1 MLLFLLVQC
10 ICLWLRK
17 YQRKAPFLLQV
28 RLWQSF
34 CFVTGMHI
42 GMTIGYL
49 IGGVLAEIV
58 AHTANYKSKK
68 MNILSYVFFCLGGT
82 GTYIA
87 YFINPQ
93 TWVNT
98 MLEKGTTQEYLDSML
113 ASTDWI
119 VLVTMLIGTIVIALL
134 SGFVGSK
141 LLKKQ
146 FEKAGITA

>member
-1 MLLFLLVQC
+1 MLRDRYAHWNDSG
-10 ICLWLRK
+10 I
-17 YQRKAPFLLQV
+17 
-28 RLWQSF
+28 
-34 CFVTGMHI
+34 
-42 GMTIGYL
+42 
-49 IGGVLAEIV
+49 LAEIV

-93 TWVNT
+93 TWINT
-98 MLEKGTTQEYLDSML
+98 MLDKGTTQEYLDSML
-113 ASTDWI
+113 ASTDWL
-119 VLVTMLIGTIVIALL
+119 VLVTMLIGTVLIALL
-134 SGFVGSK
+134 SGLVGSK

>member
-1 MLLFLLVQC
+1 
-10 ICLWLRK
+10 
-17 YQRKAPFLLQV
+17 
-28 RLWQSF
+28 
-34 CFVTGMHI
+34 
-42 GMTIGYL
+42 
-49 IGGVLAEIV
+49 
-58 AHTANYKSKK
+58 

-98 MLEKGTTQEYLDSML
+98 MLEKGTAQEYLDSML
-113 ASTDWI
+113 ASTSWI

-134 SGFVGSK
+134 SGFVGNK